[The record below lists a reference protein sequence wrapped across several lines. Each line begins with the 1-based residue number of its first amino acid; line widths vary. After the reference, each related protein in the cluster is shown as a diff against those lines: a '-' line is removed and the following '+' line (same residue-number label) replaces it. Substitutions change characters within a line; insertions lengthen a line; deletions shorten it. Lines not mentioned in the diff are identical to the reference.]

1 MSKETSNELSIRSSF
16 AHVSHRALI
25 ACACMVLGTTT
36 ARADVLLNDSFA
48 DGSRGESK
56 RPAEAPVWVG
66 READVTVAAGALS
79 TKMGESSQKIWTY
92 FSESEPVTLAVGQK
106 LTASISFV
114 PRKVLAEATSRS
126 LRIGLFH
133 DATSPRVEDD
143 VNNDGGGPGAPW
155 TDAQGYAV
163 QVLITGGEYSST
175 KPFDLGKRTNLAS
188 ASLLGTSG
196 DYTKMSGGDP
206 VALEL
211 DKEYRVTL
219 EITKVSDKQIDLT
232 SSLYQGDEQLSTFS
246 LSDDG
251 SWLGSEPICDKFD
264 QLFIRI
270 ADNLTTADQIDFTN
284 FKVEV
289 SATTASNE

>member
-1 MSKETSNELSIRSSF
+1 
-16 AHVSHRALI
+16 
-25 ACACMVLGTTT
+25 
-36 ARADVLLNDSFA
+36 
-48 DGSRGESK
+48 
-56 RPAEAPVWVG
+56 
-66 READVTVAAGALS
+66 
-79 TKMGESSQKIWTY
+79 MGESSQKIWTY

-106 LTASISFV
+106 LTASISFI

-133 DATSPRVEDD
+133 DPTSPRVEDD

-232 SSLYQGDEQLSTFS
+232 VQPVSRRRAAFDLQPERRRLVAGLRADLRQVRSALHPHRRQPDDGRSNRLHELQSR
-246 LSDDG
+246 SDDP
-251 SWLGSEPICDKFD
+251 S
-264 QLFIRI
+264 QVV
-270 ADNLTTADQIDFTN
+270 AA
-284 FKVEV
+284 
-289 SATTASNE
+289 

>member
-1 MSKETSNELSIRSSF
+1 MITEALGKVSIRFDVPRSL
-16 AHVSHRALI
+16 AATLVVG
-25 ACACMVLGTTT
+25 ACISLGSGPS
-36 ARADVLLNDSFA
+36 RADVLLDDSFA

-56 RPAEAPVWVG
+56 RPVEAPVWIG

-106 LTASISFV
+106 LAATISFI

-188 ASLLGTSG
+188 GSLLGTSG

-219 EITKVSDKQIDLT
+219 EITKASDKQIDLT

-251 SWLGSEPICDKFD
+251 SWLGAEPICDKFD

-289 SATTASNE
+289 TTPAK

>member
-1 MSKETSNELSIRSSF
+1 MLKAIANESTTCFGFVQSLSF
-16 AHVSHRALI
+16 ALTIV
-25 ACACMVLGTTT
+25 ACITIGPTTS
-36 ARADVLLNDSFA
+36 RADVLLNDSFA

-56 RPAEAPVWVG
+56 RPAEAAVWVG
-66 READVTVAAGALS
+66 READVTIEAGALS

-143 VNNDGGGPGAPW
+143 VNNDGGGPDAPW

-188 ASLLGTSG
+188 PSLLGASG

-219 EITKVSDKQIDLT
+219 EITKVSDKQVDIT
-232 SSLYQGDEQLSTFS
+232 SSMYQGDEQLSTFS

-251 SWLGSEPICDKFD
+251 SWLGTEPICDKFD

-289 SATTASNE
+289 TSETKSAE